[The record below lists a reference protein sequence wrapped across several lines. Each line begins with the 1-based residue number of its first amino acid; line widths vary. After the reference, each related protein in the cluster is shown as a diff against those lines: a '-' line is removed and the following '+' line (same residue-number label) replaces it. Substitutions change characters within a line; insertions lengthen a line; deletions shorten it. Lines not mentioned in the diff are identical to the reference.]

1 MTFAWVRSS
10 DPYKASSF
18 VVQSSHQMFFRTSIL
33 LSLLGAACTIAQ
45 TPPSNLPPAPT
56 GVFTAQASIT
66 IDAPIDH
73 VWDILLDFSHYA
85 DWNPFVR

>member
-1 MTFAWVRSS
+1 MTFAWVRPIKQVLLFFSLHI
-10 DPYKASSF
+10 K
-18 VVQSSHQMFFRTSIL
+18 MFFRTSIL

>member
-1 MTFAWVRSS
+1 MTFACVLLAPIKQVLLFFSLHI
-10 DPYKASSF
+10 K
-18 VVQSSHQMFFRTSIL
+18 MFFRTPIL
-33 LSLLGAACTIAQ
+33 LSLLGAVCTIAQ